1 MTALRILGHVL
12 MGSGAFFLFASGLGV
27 LRMPDAWNRM
37 HAGTKATTLGTLL
50 FLLGIGCMEP
60 AWFPKLL
67 LIILLVV
74 ITNPISSHA
83 LARAL
88 QMRSDG
94 EHPGNL
100 NADDLS
106 DEAEEPEREAGE

>member
-1 MTALRILGHVL
+1 MNFLRILGHVL
-12 MGSGAFFLFASGLGV
+12 MGSGVFFLFASGLGV

-50 FLLGIGCMEP
+50 FLLGIGCLEP
-60 AWFPKLL
+60 SWLPKLL
-67 LIILLVV
+67 LIVLLVV

-88 QMRSDG
+88 QMRPDG

-100 NADDLS
+100 LADDLS
-106 DEAEEPEREAGE
+106 IEEEEPDREAGA